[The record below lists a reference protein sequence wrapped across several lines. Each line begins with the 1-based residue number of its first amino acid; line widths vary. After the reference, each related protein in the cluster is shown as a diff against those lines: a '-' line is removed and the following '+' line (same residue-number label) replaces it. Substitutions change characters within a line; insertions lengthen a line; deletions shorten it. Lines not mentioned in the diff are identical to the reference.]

1 MTDIHRRTTHRYR
14 LSGLNVESDIALPMR
29 VQLHPATD
37 FAADLSMQ
45 LGEVPERLV
54 HARHRGANWSVDEHH
69 FLLDLPGIA
78 RFLASDGRR
87 LVFSPAPGIPV
98 DDILVFATGTA
109 MAAVLYQRGALL
121 LHGSAVVHE
130 GQAYVFCGHS
140 GAGKSTLAGALSQA
154 GCELLCDDF
163 CSIEQADGGKPMVQP
178 DGRALRLYRDS
189 IDRLGLTD
197 SMGPKIRQRI
207 DKFHV
212 ALPKAIPA
220 GLQGAPLAAIYILRD
235 SNPASP
241 PGLTELHSLAAA
253 QALLHETYRRRL
265 ALAYCDQGKLAART
279 TALLSH
285 ARVYQL
291 RRPRDLT
298 KLGEMVEM
306 LKSHW
311 KPSS

>member
-1 MTDIHRRTTHRYR
+1 MTDIPSRTTHQYR
-14 LSGLNVESDIALPMR
+14 MAGLQVESDIALPMR
-29 VQLHPATD
+29 VQWHPATD
-37 FAADLSMQ
+37 FTADLSMQ

-54 HARHRGANWSVDEHH
+54 DARRRGANWSVDDHH

-87 LVFSPAPGIPV
+87 LVFSPAPGIAV
-98 DDILVFATGTA
+98 DNILVFATGTA
-109 MAAVLYQRGALL
+109 LAAILYQRGALL

-130 GQAYVFCGHS
+130 GQAYIFCGQS

-154 GCELLCDDF
+154 GCGFLSDDF
-163 CSIEQADGGKPMVQP
+163 CSIEQTGGGQPMVQP

-189 IDRLGLTD
+189 IDRLNLTE
-197 SMGPKIRQRI
+197 SMGPKIRQWI

-212 ALPKAIPA
+212 ALPEAAPD

-235 SNPASP
+235 SSPASP
-241 PGLTELHSLAAA
+241 PGITALQPLSAA

-265 ALAYCDQGKLAART
+265 ALAYCDQGRLAART

-298 KLGEMVEM
+298 KLGEMVDM

-311 KPSS
+311 KPGS